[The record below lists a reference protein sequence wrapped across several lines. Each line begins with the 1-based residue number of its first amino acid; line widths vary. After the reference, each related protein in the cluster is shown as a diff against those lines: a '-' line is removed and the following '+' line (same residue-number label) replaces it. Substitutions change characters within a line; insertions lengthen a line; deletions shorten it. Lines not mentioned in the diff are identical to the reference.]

1 MIICVNILL
10 CTYIL
15 KTPAAGH
22 RRPPNNLAKHGQKIG
37 RTSNILAQIDGKLIN
52 FDAKW
57 SQNGVWAP
65 SGAKMAPERQER
77 CPGPKVPT
85 HFGGHFRDF
94 GASFSMLFFEA
105 FLEGFFFVSRA
116 TLGRHRCQK
125 GSKMNPKWSP
135 KRTWGYPVGSVKTMA
150 GAMFSAHK
158 GVSGRVREA
167 TFSTLGL
174 QTYSGGVL
182 GSILVIFFRFWVP
195 FGVHFGFFWA

>member
-1 MIICVNILL
+1 M
-10 CTYIL
+10 
-15 KTPAAGH
+15 H
-22 RRPPNNLAKHGQKIG
+22 
-37 RTSNILAQIDGKLIN
+37 
-52 FDAKW
+52 FDTKW
-57 SQNGVWAP
+57 NQNGAWAS
-65 SGAKMAPERQER
+65 SGAKRAPETQER
-77 CPGPKVPT
+77 CPRSLVPT
-85 HFGGHFRDF
+85 YFGGHFNDF
-94 GASFSMLFFEA
+94 GASFSMHFFEA

-182 GSILVIFFRFWVP
+182 GSIFVDFLRFWVP
-195 FGVHFGFFWA
+195 FGIHFRSFWA

>member
-1 MIICVNILL
+1 MHIKHL
-10 CTYIL
+10 L

-77 CPGPKVPT
+77 CPRSKVPT
-85 HFGGHFRDF
+85 HFGGHFKDF
-94 GASFSMLFFEA
+94 GASFSMHFLKLFWKGSFSP
-105 FLEGFFFVSRA
+105 LERPWSA
-116 TLGRHRCQK
+116 TGGQK
-125 GSKMNPKWSP
+125 CSKMNPKWSS

-158 GVSGRVREA
+158 GVSARVRERL
-167 TFSTLGL
+167 FSTLGL
-174 QTYSGGVL
+174 QTHSGGVL
-182 GSILVIFFRFWVP
+182 GSIFVIFFRFWVP
-195 FGVHFGFFWA
+195 FGVHF